1 MEVKMQNIDF
11 VRIKAFLLKNVA
23 NMNVKN
29 VTGLGMGYPH
39 HQRTGMGATATTS
52 YGGNL
57 MLSHP
62 QAPDMYSRTAHH
74 TSKRG
79 NSKPTAF
86 IQSTGKRKEDAPTAS
101 VIRLDGESRVGYYL
115 PDGGMANRFAES
127 DIGIQ
132 DGQYQKDDRHTVGHL

>member
-23 NMNVKN
+23 NRIVKN

-57 MLSHP
+57 KLSHP

-74 TSKRG
+74 TSVAIPNQLPLYSRRAK
-79 NSKPTAF
+79 
-86 IQSTGKRKEDAPTAS
+86 GKKVRPP
-101 VIRLDGESRVGYYL
+101 RPLLLDGESRVGYYL

-132 DGQYQKDDRHTVGHL
+132 DGQYQEDDRQNVVHL